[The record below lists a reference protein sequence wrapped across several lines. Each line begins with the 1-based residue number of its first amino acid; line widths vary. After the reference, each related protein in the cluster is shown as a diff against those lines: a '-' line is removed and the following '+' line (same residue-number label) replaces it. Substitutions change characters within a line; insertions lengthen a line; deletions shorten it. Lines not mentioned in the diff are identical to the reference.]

1 MSCLGDEEVY
11 WILTHNDFIRVTFL
25 LCYCL
30 KEGPASSFS
39 LCRKG
44 FLNFFLCEVLNF
56 TLLMT
61 GTRQDLGQDN
71 CLSIFLSLLVGSDYW
86 SNAAW
91 IPMHFVISMVSKDD
105 LPLHVTPFHF
115 QFTGSQNCRGWKRP
129 LEFIKSKTSDKAG
142 SLGEMVTTFKKN
154 IPCLCAI
161 HSKAQVQ
168 RTPCFCES
176 LWLALISRILLK

>member
-1 MSCLGDEEVY
+1 
-11 WILTHNDFIRVTFL
+11 
-25 LCYCL
+25 
-30 KEGPASSFS
+30 
-39 LCRKG
+39 
-44 FLNFFLCEVLNF
+44 
-56 TLLMT
+56 MT

-176 LWLALISRILLK
+176 LWLALISRILLKWAGSCLRWWVRLTCPGLARRDFSGRFQHFCCEIESRSSPLNASN

>member
-1 MSCLGDEEVY
+1 MCVHALSGMTDNEITDISIPLIDYGMSCLGDEEVY
-11 WILTHNDFIRVTFL
+11 WILTHDDFIRVNFL

-86 SNAAW
+86 SNAA
-91 IPMHFVISMVSKDD
+91 
-105 LPLHVTPFHF
+105 
-115 QFTGSQNCRGWKRP
+115 
-129 LEFIKSKTSDKAG
+129 
-142 SLGEMVTTFKKN
+142 
-154 IPCLCAI
+154 
-161 HSKAQVQ
+161 
-168 RTPCFCES
+168 
-176 LWLALISRILLK
+176 